1 MYRFRAKG
9 ILGRVTTIV
18 ADNEIEAKLRLVEA
32 LFDEEKIK
40 GKDDTST
47 ENMDDVEIAL
57 ICIKTDMIYSYSWI
71 ERIMEH
77 TYKALE
83 KASEI
88 SDDREKSDEM
98 KQYMDAYCL
107 SILDMMGRMIKD
119 MQNRKG
125 ILDRDDSE

>member
-71 ERIMEH
+71 ERIM
-77 TYKALE
+77 
-83 KASEI
+83 
-88 SDDREKSDEM
+88 
-98 KQYMDAYCL
+98 
-107 SILDMMGRMIKD
+107 
-119 MQNRKG
+119 
-125 ILDRDDSE
+125 